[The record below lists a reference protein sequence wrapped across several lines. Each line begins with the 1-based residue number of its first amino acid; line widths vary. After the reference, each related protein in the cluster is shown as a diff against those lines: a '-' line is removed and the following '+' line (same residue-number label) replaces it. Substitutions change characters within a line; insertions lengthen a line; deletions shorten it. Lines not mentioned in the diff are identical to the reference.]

1 MLKKWLQRVLGI
13 ENIKELIYI
22 QNNNI
27 LAHDRSSEKLMREY
41 EKDNIKLS
49 QMLENAK
56 TVLIAKEENIELQNN
71 MILEK
76 DSEIQRLTQLLEEKE
91 KESQKH
97 SEFVRKTT
105 ERLLENQEKKLNQK
119 KPTLVDL
126 KIEKMNK
133 ISESA
138 KAKLK

>member
-1 MLKKWLQRVLGI
+1 MFKKWLQRVLGI
-13 ENIKELIYI
+13 EDIKELIYK

-56 TVLIAKEENIELQNN
+56 TVLIAKEEHIELQNN